1 MESYNFSILSQLI
14 RTTKL
19 VVPNK
24 PIHLFG
30 AGHPLTIP
38 LAVALGCD
46 TFDSASYILYA
57 KDNRYMYSHGTLRL
71 EEISYFPCCCPVC
84 SYYTVK
90 ELLNEDREIRIN
102 NLAKHNLFV
111 LKQEVSSVKQ
121 SIYDGRLWEY
131 VLQKARSHPK
141 LRDAMYE
148 IKNFEYLQNY
158 TPLFKQKAIY
168 LFEPLDQYRP
178 ELKNFRNMLINNYK
192 PFNNDILLL
201 YPDRGIRPF
210 YLSSI
215 FKNLIDKYSPSVVCL
230 YNPFFG
236 LIPVELSDTY
246 PASHNVFS
254 KHAIIFDAGNY
265 DESIDL
271 FNSFINNNYFKT
283 VYIVADYFMKK
294 LLPFIKFS
302 HDSKIKIED
311 FIDNYKKD

>member
-71 EEISYFPCCCPVC
+71 EDISYFPCCCPVC

-90 ELLNEDREIRIN
+90 ELLNEDRETRIT

-131 VLQKARSHPK
+131 
-141 LRDAMYE
+141 M
-148 IKNFEYLQNY
+148 
-158 TPLFKQKAIY
+158 
-168 LFEPLDQYRP
+168 
-178 ELKNFRNMLINNYK
+178 
-192 PFNNDILLL
+192 
-201 YPDRGIRPF
+201 F
-210 YLSSI
+210 Y
-215 FKNLIDKYSPSVVCL
+215 
-230 YNPFFG
+230 
-236 LIPVELSDTY
+236 
-246 PASHNVFS
+246 
-254 KHAIIFDAGNY
+254 
-265 DESIDL
+265 
-271 FNSFINNNYFKT
+271 
-283 VYIVADYFMKK
+283 KK
-294 LLPFIKFS
+294 LDLIQ
-302 HDSKIKIED
+302 
-311 FIDNYKKD
+311 N

>member
-1 MESYNFSILSQLI
+1 
-14 RTTKL
+14 
-19 VVPNK
+19 
-24 PIHLFG
+24 
-30 AGHPLTIP
+30 
-38 LAVALGCD
+38 
-46 TFDSASYILYA
+46 
-57 KDNRYMYSHGTLRL
+57 MYSHGTLRL

-148 IKNFEYLQNY
+148 IKDFEYLQNY

-254 KHAIIFDAGNY
+254 KYSITFDAGNY
-265 DESIDL
+265 DEFIEL
-271 FNSFINNNYFKT
+271 FNSFIKNNYFKT
-283 VYIVADYFMKK
+283 VHIVADYFMKK
-294 LLPFIKFS
+294 LLPFIKFP
-302 HDSKIKIED
+302 DDIK
-311 FIDNYKKD
+311 NKN